1 MTDKKCRV
9 CQLVKPLEAF
19 YLRSTSKDGRR
30 SDCRECFTKKTKE
43 WESKNIEKVREY
55 KRNCYHKN
63 KDVHREAVSIRQ
75 AERRAAN
82 PEKFREH
89 YRKWYANNKDQARAA
104 TLDWMARNT
113 GWASNYKEI
122 NKEKLAQKSRE
133 WCERNPSIVRENS
146 RRYQAKK
153 RGATPPWLTAIH
165 KAQIQEMYD
174 IAVALEVQTGMPYHV
189 DHIHPLQGKTCCG
202 LHVPWNL
209 QVLPWRENI
218 AKSNKLIGEL

>member
-19 YLRSTSKDGRR
+19 YSRPTSKDGRR

-43 WESKNIEKVREY
+43 WESKNIEKVRAY
-55 KRNCYHKN
+55 KLGSYHRNKN
-63 KDVHREAVSIRQ
+63 SNREVNIKRQ
-75 AERRAAN
+75 TERRAAN
-82 PEKFREH
+82 PEKARAH
-89 YRKWYANNKDQARAA
+89 YRKWYANNKDIAKTA
-104 TLDWMARNT
+104 TLDWMSRNPE
-113 GWASNYKEI
+113 WASNYREV
-122 NKEKLAQKSRE
+122 NKEKLAQKGRE
-133 WCERNPSIVRENS
+133 WCDRNPSIVRERS

-153 RGATPPWLTAIH
+153 RGATPSWLTAIH

-174 IAVALEVQTGMPYHV
+174 IAVALEVQTGMPHHV

-209 QVLPWRENI
+209 QVLPRRENI